1 MRRRLL
7 PFLLSTASLGAALW
21 AAQGAVN
28 SDSPS
33 ARQAE
38 EEARALRQSL
48 FKKPLVSLFESIP
61 RATAVRPSDRTSATP
76 PVSRR
81 IVITPPPAPEI
92 SLAERE
98 LALQPASYTPYDRY
112 SGTVRTVIDRLDW
125 RAANMV
131 RVRALMSEAH
141 DFRYRSSS
149 EPYRAA
155 LPETTTSTRAGDCK
169 AKSLWLYER
178 LGDPSALYVIG
189 KTFKAAKS
197 NHAWVYWRSDERWWI
212 LDPTNRSTP
221 VPADSLPDD
230 RYVPYYSFGK
240 QGVFRH
246 PKTYISL
253 PGLAPATPAVATPGR
268 KSQVARQ

>member
-1 MRRRLL
+1 MRRRIL
-7 PFLLSTASLGAALW
+7 PFLLTTASLGAAL
-21 AAQGAVN
+21 AAAFGAGN
-28 SDSPS
+28 LDSQPTLHT
-33 ARQAE
+33 E

-48 FKKPLVSLFESIP
+48 FKKPLVPLIGTIP
-61 RATAVRPSDRTSATP
+61 RATAVRPSERKPATP

-98 LALQPASYTPYDRY
+98 LSLQPASYTPYDRY
-112 SGTVRTVIDRLDW
+112 SGSVRTVIDRLDW
-125 RAANMV
+125 RPANMV
-131 RVRALMSEAH
+131 RVRALMGEAH
-141 DFRYRSSS
+141 DFRYRSSH
-149 EPYRAA
+149 PYLAA
-155 LPETTTSTRAGDCK
+155 LPETTAAARSGDCK
-169 AKSLWLYER
+169 AKSLWLYDR

-189 KTFKAAKS
+189 KTFKGAKS
-197 NHAWVYWRSDERWWI
+197 NHAWVYWRSDDRWWI

-253 PGLAPATPAVATPGR
+253 PGMAPVTPAVATPGR